1 MEQINLLLQLPL
13 MSLAGLSVGYLGY
26 RLAFAGRNS
35 AHDAID
41 KIALLLVFGAIF
53 RITVELT
60 PARPLCQVVVATVV
74 TLIAAFLWY
83 KGLSRLTAWLL
94 YKSGVTGGDGQ
105 PTLWRSLNSR
115 PAIENASRLVVH
127 MKNGRVLIS
136 DIKGMKA
143 GSFGVWTAGEDGAM
157 AIYVTAYKPSPD
169 ADWVHDSPE
178 IEGWGREIT
187 YIPADQIERVKIT
200 L

>member
-53 RITVELT
+53 QVTVKLT
-60 PARPLCQVVVATVV
+60 PESPLRQVVVATAV

-83 KGLSRLTAWLL
+83 KWLSMLTIWLL
-94 YKSGVTGGDGQ
+94 RKLGVTGTDGQ
-105 PTLWRSLNSR
+105 QTLWRSLNSR
-115 PAIENASRLVVH
+115 PAIENASRVVVH
-127 MKNGRVLIS
+127 MKNGRALIS
-136 DIKGMKA
+136 DIKGMKRGA
-143 GSFGVWTAGEDGAM
+143 FGDWTAGEDGAM
-157 AIYVTAYKPSPD
+157 AIYVTAYKSSPD

-178 IEGWGREIT
+178 IEGWGRELT